1 MKPPQTPCTGI
12 CQTSME
18 FKLAM
23 LDKRLQDIQKLV
35 YTTNDSINCL
45 SNSME
50 GLSDI
55 ILGFSNSISE
65 REELGKRLQVVE
77 ANLSQNQRVPW

>member
-1 MKPPQTPCTGI
+1 
-12 CQTSME
+12 ME
-18 FKLAM
+18 LKLAM
-23 LDKRLQDIQKLV
+23 LDSRVQDIQKLV
-35 YTTNDSINCL
+35 YATNDSINCL

-65 REELGKRLQVVE
+65 REDLSNRLQVVE
-77 ANLSQNQRVPW
+77 ANLSQNQQISW

>member
-1 MKPPQTPCTGI
+1 
-12 CQTSME
+12 ME
-18 FKLAM
+18 LKLAM
-23 LDKRLQDIQKLV
+23 LDSRLQDIQKLV
-35 YTTNDSINCL
+35 YATNDSINCL

-65 REELGKRLQVVE
+65 REDLSKRLQAVE
-77 ANLSQNQRVPW
+77 VNLSQNQQVPW